1 MREIYH
7 TEATAMNEKNVMS
20 IGKQI
25 KYLKTFNGIA
35 WIGTGI
41 FEIFDNIPCE
51 ILTIICLLCSVFLL
65 VRVQTATKEAEDEMA
80 ERNLIGARALT
91 QMQMH
96 ILFCI
101 AAVLLM
107 FLVKMPL
114 PFSINWKQAIIPVF
128 FIIMGIED
136 LLIGIHFKRLE
147 EE

>member
-1 MREIYH
+1 MSEIYH

-35 WIGTGI
+35 WIGTGF

-80 ERNLIGARALT
+80 ERNLMGARALT

-107 FLVKMPL
+107 FLVKCHFHFPL
-114 PFSINWKQAIIPVF
+114 TGSKQSFLYSSLSWGLKICLSAF
-128 FIIMGIED
+128 TLSG
-136 LLIGIHFKRLE
+136 
-147 EE
+147 